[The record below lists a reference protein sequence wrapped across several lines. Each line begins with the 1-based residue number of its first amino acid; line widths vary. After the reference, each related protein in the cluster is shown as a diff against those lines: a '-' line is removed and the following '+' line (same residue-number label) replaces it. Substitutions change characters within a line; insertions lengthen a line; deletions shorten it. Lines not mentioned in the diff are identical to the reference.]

1 MRPGGGGDRARAP
14 VAGGGDL
21 SPGGRLRHTGPLSGA
36 RVQVRCPECHNSV
49 EVPTLGVEVACP
61 ACMAS
66 FTPKP
71 VEAPT
76 RWMDV
81 ELRTPSG
88 RLLGPWDRH
97 LVREKIYV
105 GELKGQEQVRPPNGD
120 WVDIGSRP
128 EFAEVLQL
136 VGVDLGSQRISKQA
150 LRGWRKT
157 GSAIEGGARPMTA
170 DEATRAM
177 RGRPAAQ
184 EQRPFPTIPVAI
196 GAAVL
201 LALILGLWLM

>member
-1 MRPGGGGDRARAP
+1 M
-14 VAGGGDL
+14 
-21 SPGGRLRHTGPLSGA
+21 
-36 RVQVRCPECHNSV
+36 QVRCPECHNSV
-49 EVPTLGVEVACP
+49 EVPALGVEVACP

-66 FTPKP
+66 FTPQP
-71 VEAPT
+71 AEAAN

-97 LVREKIYV
+97 LVREKIYT

-120 WVDIGSRP
+120 WVDIASRP

-150 LRGWRKT
+150 LRGWRKS

-170 DEATRAM
+170 DEATRAV
-177 RGRPAAQ
+177 RGRPQTQ
-184 EQRPFPTIPVAI
+184 EKRPFPVIPLVI
-196 GAAVL
+196 GAVVL
-201 LALILGLWLM
+201 LAVILGLLRM